1 MQQLCHMKTFDFTL
15 RFDDDNHSL
24 TAKNGLSVKDL
35 SELLSSLYEALNVSD
50 ADKLVL
56 SEIRG
61 NCYAINLTTDNE
73 LVHENLK
80 VVHKKI
86 STNDYQGLNKKQI
99 KYANKVKSIL
109 KDHLYLQAYD
119 ESKKF
124 NVEVVEINIPK
135 LPEFYHEITS
145 VYGIIT
151 SIGGRSIDGAS
162 YIRINGHNY
171 DIKVTSSQEKKLIP
185 YFKKNKMRL
194 ILNKKLSTDD
204 KQVKSAELESFEET
218 TNISFNENIEKS
230 RTPDFDDKVL
240 DLFKKRYNI
249 E

>member
-1 MQQLCHMKTFDFTL
+1 MKTFDFIL
-15 RFDDDNHSL
+15 RFDDNSHSL
-24 TAKNGLSVKDL
+24 TARNGLSVKDL

-56 SEIRG
+56 SEVRG
-61 NCYAINLTTDNE
+61 NCYAINLTTNNE

-86 STNDYQGLNKKQI
+86 SKNDYQGLNKKQI
-99 KYANKVKSIL
+99 KYANKISSIL
-109 KDHLYLQAYD
+109 NDKLYLQAYD
-119 ESKKF
+119 KNKDF
-124 NVEVVEINIPK
+124 KVEVSEINIPK
-135 LPEFYHEITS
+135 LPEYYHEISS

-151 SIGGRSIDGAS
+151 SIGGRSIDGVS
-162 YIRINGHNY
+162 YVRINGHNY

-185 YFKKNKMRL
+185 FFKKNKMRFV
-194 ILNKKLSTDD
+194 LNKKISTDY
-204 KQVKSAELESFEET
+204 KQVKSAQLESFEPTE
-218 TNISFNENIEKS
+218 NVSFNKNLKNN
-230 RTPDFDDKVL
+230 RTSEFDDKVY

>member
-1 MQQLCHMKTFDFTL
+1 MKTFDFTL
-15 RFDDDNHSL
+15 RFDDNSHSL

-50 ADKLVL
+50 TDKLVL

-61 NCYAINLTTDNE
+61 NCYAINLTTNNE

-80 VVHKKI
+80 VVHRKI

-99 KYANKVKSIL
+99 KYVNKVKNIL
-109 KDHLYLQAYD
+109 NDNLFLQAYD
-119 ESKKF
+119 ETKDFK
-124 NVEVVEINIPK
+124 VEVSEINIPK

-145 VYGIIT
+145 VYGIVT
-151 SIGGRSIDGAS
+151 SIGGRSIDGVS

-171 DIKVTSSQEKKLIP
+171 DIKVTSSQERKLIP

-194 ILNKKLSTDD
+194 ILNKKISTDD
-204 KQVKSAELESFEET
+204 KQVKSAELESFEAT
-218 TNISFNENIEKS
+218 ENIGFNKNIENN
-230 RTPDFDDKVL
+230 RTSDFDDKVF
-240 DLFKKRYNI
+240 DLFKKRYSI

>member
-1 MQQLCHMKTFDFTL
+1 MKTFDFIL
-15 RFDDDNHSL
+15 RFDDNSHSL

-56 SEIRG
+56 SEVRG
-61 NCYAINLTTDNE
+61 NCYAINLTTNNE
-73 LVHENLK
+73 LIHENLK

-99 KYANKVKSIL
+99 KYANKVSSIL
-109 KDHLYLQAYD
+109 NDKLYLQAYD
-119 ESKKF
+119 ESKDFK
-124 NVEVVEINIPK
+124 VEVKEINIPK
-135 LPEFYHEITS
+135 LPEYYHEISS

-151 SIGGRSIDGAS
+151 SIGGRSIDGVS
-162 YIRINGHNY
+162 YVRINGHNY

-185 YFKKNKMRL
+185 FFKKNKMRFV
-194 ILNKKLSTDD
+194 LNKKVSTDD
-204 KQVKSAELESFEET
+204 KQVKSAELESFEPTE
-218 TNISFNENIEKS
+218 NVSFNKNIENN
-230 RTPDFDDKVL
+230 RTSEFDDKVY

>member
-1 MQQLCHMKTFDFTL
+1 MKTFDFIL
-15 RFDDDNHSL
+15 RFDDNSHSL

-56 SEIRG
+56 SEVRG
-61 NCYAINLTTDNE
+61 NCYAINLTTNNE

-99 KYANKVKSIL
+99 KYANKVSSIL
-109 KDHLYLQAYD
+109 NDKLYLQAYD
-119 ESKKF
+119 ENKDFK
-124 NVEVVEINIPK
+124 VEVNEINIPK
-135 LPEFYHEITS
+135 LPEYYHEISS

-151 SIGGRSIDGAS
+151 SIGGRSIDGVS
-162 YIRINGHNY
+162 YVRINGHNY

-185 YFKKNKMRL
+185 FFKKNKMRFV
-194 ILNKKLSTDD
+194 LNKKVSTDD
-204 KQVKSAELESFEET
+204 KQVKSAELESFEPTE
-218 TNISFNENIEKS
+218 NVSFNKNIENN
-230 RTPDFDDKVL
+230 RTSEFDDKVY